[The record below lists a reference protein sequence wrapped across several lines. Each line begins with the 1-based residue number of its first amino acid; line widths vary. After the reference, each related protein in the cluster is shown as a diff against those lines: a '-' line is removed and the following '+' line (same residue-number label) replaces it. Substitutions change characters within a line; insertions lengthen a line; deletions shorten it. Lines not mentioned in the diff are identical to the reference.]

1 LPVASKEVKFSK
13 GKKDE
18 KSIFKQFSN
27 GVVTARDEWV
37 YDLKA
42 SHLGDKINFF
52 YHLFKSEKKRWN
64 ESDRQTPVN
73 DFVDRK
79 IKWTSELEAHLMKG
93 SELKFDEKFFK
104 SSLYRPFV
112 KKRLYFDKI
121 IVHRIYLQDEIFKIA
136 DDDDNIVICFSGLS
150 SSKSFQCLA
159 SNCVPSFDALEKTQC
174 LPLYR
179 YDREGARRDNITDW
193 TLKQFQ
199 SHYKDKAI
207 TRLDIFHYVYAI
219 LHDPAYREKY
229 RLNLKRE
236 FPRVSFNDDFRKWAA
251 WGGRLMKL
259 HLGYEQAD
267 LYPLKRIDK
276 KPEPGKPPVIV
287 KPILRADKGNRT
299 IQLDSVTTLQGVPP
313 AAWEYRL
320 GNRSAIEWVLE
331 YHKERKPKDQTIRE
345 KFDAYRFADHKEKV
359 IDLLQRVCTVSIEIM
374 KIINKIEKSNLSV
387 STDSGGPMSSR

>member
-1 LPVASKEVKFSK
+1 
-13 GKKDE
+13 
-18 KSIFKQFSN
+18 
-27 GVVTARDEWV
+27 
-37 YDLKA
+37 
-42 SHLGDKINFF
+42 
-52 YHLFKSEKKRWN
+52 
-64 ESDRQTPVN
+64 
-73 DFVDRK
+73 
-79 IKWTSELEAHLMKG
+79 
-93 SELKFDEKFFK
+93 
-104 SSLYRPFV
+104 
-112 KKRLYFDKI
+112 
-121 IVHRIYLQDEIFKIA
+121 
-136 DDDDNIVICFSGLS
+136 
-150 SSKSFQCLA
+150 
-159 SNCVPSFDALEKTQC
+159 
-174 LPLYR
+174 
-179 YDREGARRDNITDW
+179 
-193 TLKQFQ
+193 
-199 SHYKDKAI
+199 
-207 TRLDIFHYVYAI
+207 
-219 LHDPAYREKY
+219 
-229 RLNLKRE
+229 
-236 FPRVSFNDDFRKWAA
+236 
-251 WGGRLMKL
+251 MKL